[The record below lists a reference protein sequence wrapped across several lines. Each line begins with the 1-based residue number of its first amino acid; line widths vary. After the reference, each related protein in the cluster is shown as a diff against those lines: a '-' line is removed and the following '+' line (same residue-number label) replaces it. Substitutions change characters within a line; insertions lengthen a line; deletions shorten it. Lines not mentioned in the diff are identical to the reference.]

1 MFFDQSSVS
10 TNPEKNSRGFYPEN
24 FSLDFGVQSA
34 GMARYRPL
42 KKKLWNFES
51 GGLGNPEKS
60 SVFRAHRPSTNTSPS
75 FKFMHPKVKCLNLE
89 NKKYMK
95 YNVRCIVAID
105 RKPSDQV
112 YIRKKFRKP
121 F

>member
-1 MFFDQSSVS
+1 MKRNEPIFFFIFSSWFLMFFDQSSVS

-60 SVFRAHRPSTNTSPS
+60 SVFRAHRPST
-75 FKFMHPKVKCLNLE
+75 
-89 NKKYMK
+89 
-95 YNVRCIVAID
+95 
-105 RKPSDQV
+105 
-112 YIRKKFRKP
+112 
-121 F
+121 